1 MVKNARLTKVGR
13 EFTPLLGHS
22 WLTPLYDRAI
32 GVFTREAKWRR
43 EIVKQARVKPGDK
56 VMDVGCGTGTLL
68 RAFMTSC
75 PQADLLGVEPDPAA
89 LAIARRKLGPAA
101 GLVRWH
107 NGFLDSLDLS
117 GDRRPDTIVSSLVLH
132 QVPVSQKRAIL
143 EQMEALLAPGGMV
156 LIADYMRQDHPL
168 MRAMFRSTVQRLDGV
183 SDTQPSA
190 DGEVEKLLGEIFSG
204 AVRLSQVHT
213 VTGTISLWR
222 GFKKGNAR

>member
-1 MVKNARLTKVGR
+1 MVKNARLTKVER

-89 LAIARRKLGPAA
+89 LAIARRKFGPAA
-101 GLVRWH
+101 DFVYWH
-107 NGFLDSLDLS
+107 NGFLDRLALPKSW
-117 GDRRPDTIVSSLVLH
+117 RPNTIVSSLVLH
-132 QVPVSQKRAIL
+132 QMALAEKRAIL
-143 EQMEALLAPGGMV
+143 EQIATLLAPGGVV

-168 MRAMFRSTVQRLDGV
+168 MRALFRATVQFLDGV
-183 SDTQPSA
+183 EDTQPSA
-190 DGEVEKLLGEIFSG
+190 DGAVEKLLDEIF
-204 AVRLSQVHT
+204 ANAELLAQIHT
-213 VTGTISLWR
+213 ATGTISLWR
-222 GFKKGNAR
+222 GSKKGM